1 MRRNRQAQGSKP
13 HSAQNNTSAC
23 KADSKKLEAEET
35 SSMAILGNVI
45 DGIGS
50 LALSAVGASIVGAE
64 EVQNQPGRTIE
75 AAPRLLFDLL
85 PDELVVAILTEVVS
99 SYIEPLNQHKA
110 PSRLLRIS
118 KRIHAIAIGTPHLW
132 EIIAVEGDLDP
143 ERLWP
148 YLLRAKT
155 FNIYIYGRFER
166 EIHSLLDQLRT
177 LSILDDYWKSLHI
190 RASNHRITRALL
202 SQLTSIDYPN
212 LDTLIIRSNRPA
224 SISTFLDCPKLETL
238 VIKGTHLDWRRLTVN
253 SLRRLEVA
261 FRQLT
266 DAVWSSFEDILR
278 SNAAQLQHLFI
289 RLEETVQ
296 GRPTYSP
303 IQLGSLDTLRIVD
316 MTGEIVL
323 PLLSSLEI
331 PRLRVLQLSGNGS
344 EWPAWDLK
352 KEDFKLVE
360 ELNLHDLICVEE
372 VLVSL
377 VSGLPALR
385 KVSLWTEGIRPSQ
398 VRSLIEPNSERNIA
412 WVVRLAAEDCS
423 INEETPEADVEAA
436 QKVLEWL
443 ATNSEFSIKDFRYD
457 TNSELTWQRLPAVTQ
472 WRLVEDYEWGK
483 QIWLPP
489 LHI

>member
-13 HSAQNNTSAC
+13 HSAQNTASAS
-23 KADSKKLEAEET
+23 KPDSKKLEAEET
-35 SSMAILGNVI
+35 SSMAVLGNVI
-45 DGIGS
+45 DGIES
-50 LALSAVGASIVGAE
+50 LALSA
-64 EVQNQPGRTIE
+64 QPDRTVE
-75 AAPRLLFDLL
+75 AAPRRLFDLL
-85 PDELVVAILTEVVS
+85 PDELVAAILTEVMS
-99 SYIEPLNQHKA
+99 SYIGPLHQHKA
-110 PSRLLRIS
+110 PSRLLRVS

-132 EIIAVEGDLDP
+132 KTIAVAGDLDP

-148 YLLRAKT
+148 YILRAKT
-155 FNIYIYGRFER
+155 FDIYIYGRFER

-177 LSILDDYWKSLHI
+177 LSILDDYWTSLHI

-202 SQLTSIDYPN
+202 SQLPSSYYPN
-212 LDTLIIRSNRPA
+212 LETLIIRSNRPA

-238 VIKGTHLDWRRLTVN
+238 VIKGTHLDWRKLIVN

-278 SNAAQLQHLFI
+278 SNAAQLQHLTI

-303 IQLGSLDTLRIVD
+303 LQLGSLDTLRIAD
-316 MTGEIVL
+316 MSGEIVL
-323 PLLSSLEI
+323 PLLSSLDI

-344 EWPAWDLK
+344 EWQAWNPEQEELK
-352 KEDFKLVE
+352 PVE
-360 ELNLHDLICVEE
+360 ELNLHDLLCAEE

-385 KVSLWTEGIRPSQ
+385 RVSLRTEGIRPSQ
-398 VRSLIEPNSERNIA
+398 IHSLIELNSERNIA
-412 WVVRLAAEDCS
+412 WTVRIAAEDCC
-423 INEETPEADVEAA
+423 IDEETPDAEVGAA

-443 ATNSEFSIKDFRYD
+443 ATNSEFSIKDFRCD
-457 TNSELTWQRLPAVTQ
+457 TSSQLPCKRLPATQ
-472 WRLVEDYEWGK
+472 WRLVDDYEWGK

-489 LHI
+489 LHL